1 MNKLITISV
10 FALVLMVSR
19 AFVNSAPEMR
29 EDTTSEIAKLE
40 FPADVQTVLDKSCT
54 MCHNSKSKSTKGKMK
69 LNFDK
74 MTNGDYSV
82 GKIGSKLR
90 GIVKA
95 MGKNSMPPKKFLS
108 KYPDKGISIEE
119 NKLLTDWATA
129 QSKALTEGK

>member
-1 MNKLITISV
+1 MNKLITITV
-10 FALVLMVSR
+10 FALVVIFSV
-19 AFVNSAPEMR
+19 AFVSS
-29 EDTTSEIAKLE
+29 TSEMKEDSTSKITKLE

-54 MCHNSKSKSTKGKMK
+54 MCHNSESKNTKGKMK

-74 MTNGDYSV
+74 MTNGDYSD

-95 MGKNSMPPKKFLS
+95 LGKNSMPPKKFLS
-108 KYPDKGISIEE
+108 KYPDKGISADE

-129 QSKALTEGK
+129 QSKALAEGK

>member
-10 FALVLMVSR
+10 IALVVMISV
-19 AFVNSAPEMR
+19 AFVSSTPEMR
-29 EDTTSEIAKLE
+29 EDTTSKITKLE

-54 MCHNSKSKSTKGKMK
+54 MCHNSKSKNTKGKMK

-90 GIVKA
+90 GIVKTL
-95 MGKNSMPPKKFLS
+95 GKNAMPPKKFLS
-108 KYPDKGISIEE
+108 KNPDKGISAEE
-119 NKLLTDWATA
+119 SKLLIDWATA